1 MIHLHLSRNIKNTD
15 IYLLPPAL
23 FPLQPFDTIEQR
35 YLNSTYDPIVNPLKK
50 SMKIE
55 LYNEKCLRKPNSS
68 TPTHSTIVDKPSSN
82 LDARAFLPP
91 PDIFPTITALHKETN
106 TIPIVHDDES
116 PPPLS
121 VSKLSS
127 SDTPYF
133 VLSSV
138 PNNHTDDVV
147 QALLQSRDKLLFYP
161 IHTGRDIGLTVVS
174 RSIWFGCIYISRRQ
188 LCGVWFILLL
198 FFSETPCGRWRE
210 WWFK

>member
-1 MIHLHLSRNIKNTD
+1 LASKGVVSKLSYRAKGPFSITADLGKNSFEVQQYDDPSSSKRKYKNTD

-23 FPLQPFDTIEQR
+23 FPLQLFDTIEQR

-50 SMKIE
+50 STKIE
-55 LYNEKCLRKPNSS
+55 LYSEKWLRKPNSS

-82 LDARAFLPP
+82 LDARAFLPH

-127 SDTPYF
+127 SDTPDF
-133 VLSSV
+133 FPSSV
-138 PNNHTDDVV
+138 PNNPTDDVV
-147 QALLQSRDKLLFYP
+147 
-161 IHTGRDIGLTVVS
+161 
-174 RSIWFGCIYISRRQ
+174 
-188 LCGVWFILLL
+188 
-198 FFSETPCGRWRE
+198 
-210 WWFK
+210 